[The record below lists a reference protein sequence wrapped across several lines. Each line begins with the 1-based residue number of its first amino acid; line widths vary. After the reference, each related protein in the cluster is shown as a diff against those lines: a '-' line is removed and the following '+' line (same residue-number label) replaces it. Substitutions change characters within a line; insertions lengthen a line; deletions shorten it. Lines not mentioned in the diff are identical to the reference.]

1 MSVQI
6 IVDSTVDMPE
16 RMKDR
21 FRIVPLTVHF
31 GAEEFIDGVTIDKH
45 RFYELLVERNELPTT
60 SQASPAAFDAIFS
73 DVASVGDS
81 AVVVTLA
88 SKFSGTYQ
96 SACIA
101 AAEYDNIYVVDS
113 KSAAIGSGIL
123 AEYALECADKGMDAK
138 TIAETLEKKRD
149 EICLIALLDTL
160 EYLKKGGR
168 ISKTVAFAGGLLNIK
183 PVITVVDGEIQVI
196 GKARG
201 SKQGNNLLVQKI
213 HESGGI
219 DFSLVRDASR
229 GYLDP
234 AKFPNA
240 REGSALDIWKTQN
253 NQQSVNMFTVKVL
266 SPVTDND
273 VKELLSDV
281 FMVIVPEQNIEGYE
295 HMTRTTGQGYDPN
308 RDEANQ
314 TLFEDANAMALV
326 NKFNPMVFTE
336 IHGRVDAVLIEPCT
350 PPHEPNYEYDLI
362 AEQFIKLGEAV
373 GVGAIA
379 NNPDHNSFEMP
390 FRDFLRGSE
399 DFLCHPFQG
408 DLIGIGVE

>member
-45 RFYELLVERNELPTT
+45 RFYERLVESDELPTT

-219 DFSLVRDASR
+219 DFDEPIILGYSGLSDSYLKKYVEDSR
-229 GYLDP
+229 
-234 AKFPNA
+234 
-240 REGSALDIWKTQN
+240 DIWQDKADSLDSTLIC
-253 NQQSVNMFTVKVL
+253 SVIGT
-266 SPVTDND
+266 
-273 VKELLSDV
+273 
-281 FMVIVPEQNIEGYE
+281 
-295 HMTRTTGQGYDPN
+295 HTGSG
-308 RDEANQ
+308 
-314 TLFEDANAMALV
+314 V
-326 NKFNPMVFTE
+326 V
-336 IHGRVDAVLIEPCT
+336 AV
-350 PPHEPNYEYDLI
+350 
-362 AEQFIKLGEAV
+362 AFFKKG
-373 GVGAIA
+373 
-379 NNPDHNSFEMP
+379 
-390 FRDFLRGSE
+390 
-399 DFLCHPFQG
+399 
-408 DLIGIGVE
+408 

>member
-45 RFYELLVERNELPTT
+45 RFYERLVESDELPTT

-219 DFSLVRDASR
+219 DFSLPILL
-229 GYLDP
+229 GYTGL
-234 AKFPNA
+234 
-240 REGSALDIWKTQN
+240 T
-253 NQQSVNMFTVKVL
+253 
-266 SPVTDND
+266 
-273 VKELLSDV
+273 DV
-281 FMVIVPEQNIEGYE
+281 FLKKYV
-295 HMTRTTGQGYDPN
+295 
-308 RDEANQ
+308 
-314 TLFEDANAMALV
+314 EDSRALWE
-326 NKFNPMVFTE
+326 NGTD
-336 IHGRVDAVLIEPCT
+336 RLDST
-350 PPHEPNYEYDLI
+350 
-362 AEQFIKLGEAV
+362 
-373 GVGAIA
+373 
-379 NNPDHNSFEMP
+379 
-390 FRDFLRGSE
+390 
-399 DFLCHPFQG
+399 
-408 DLIGIGVE
+408 LIGGVIGTHAGPGAFGLAFFDQGLEL

>member
-45 RFYELLVERNELPTT
+45 RFYERLVESDELPTT

-219 DFSLVRDASR
+219 DFSMPLLL
-229 GYLDP
+229 GYS
-234 AKFPNA
+234 
-240 REGSALDIWKTQN
+240 G
-253 NQQSVNMFTVKVL
+253 
-266 SPVTDND
+266 
-273 VKELLSDV
+273 LSDALLQKYV
-281 FMVIVPEQNIEGYE
+281 ADSAPLWENGTETLESVCIGSVIGTHAGPG
-295 HMTRTTGQGYDPN
+295 
-308 RDEANQ
+308 
-314 TLFEDANAMALV
+314 
-326 NKFNPMVFTE
+326 
-336 IHGRVDAVLIEPCT
+336 AVV
-350 PPHEPNYEYDLI
+350 
-362 AEQFIKLGEAV
+362 AAF
-373 GVGAIA
+373 
-379 NNPDHNSFEMP
+379 
-390 FRDFLRGSE
+390 FRRG
-399 DFLCHPFQG
+399 G
-408 DLIGIGVE
+408 K